1 MIGQSNMAGRGFLQ
15 DVSPIENEHLFML
28 RNGRWQPLA
37 DPVNYDR
44 PFAGVGP
51 GPSFAEEY
59 YKAFGREV
67 GLIPCADGGTTISE
81 WAPGGLLYDNAVMT
95 AKLALRTSELKG
107 ILWHQGESDSDRKE
121 DAEQYIRRIVR
132 FFQSL
137 LRDLELSNR
146 TPILIGEL
154 GHYLG
159 SYTGGCDYFET
170 VNQALRDFA
179 GSWDQCGFVSAEGLT
194 SNPDFLHFNAVSQRE
209 FGRRYFN
216 AYCDVINRLSKDE
229 KGDSK

>member
-1 MIGQSNMAGRGFLQ
+1 MAGRGFLQ
-15 DVSPIENEHLFML
+15 DVSPIISEHLFML
-28 RNGRWQPLA
+28 RNGRWQHLA
-37 DPVNYDR
+37 EPVNYDR

-59 YKAFGREV
+59 CKAFGRDV

-95 AKLALRTSELKG
+95 ARLALRTSELKG
-107 ILWHQGESDSDRKE
+107 ILWHQGESDSDRRE
-121 DAEQYIRRIVR
+121 DAEQYAGRIAR

-137 LRDLELSNR
+137 LRDLGLSNR
-146 TPILIGEL
+146 IPILIGEL

-159 SYTGGCDYFET
+159 AYTGGCDYFET
-170 VNQALRDFA
+170 VNRALRDFA
-179 GSWDQCGFVSAEGLT
+179 GGWEQCGFVSAEGLT
-194 SNPDFLHFNAVSQRE
+194 SNPDFLHFSAVSQRE

-216 AYCDVINRLSKDE
+216 AYCDVINRFSKDKKE
-229 KGDSK
+229 DSK